1 MGLRFPLKFLVA
13 LFALMVFVA
22 ACQGSTTTEFV
33 IEMTREVT
41 RIVVVTATPED
52 GAAPS
57 AATADISATATP
69 ESTGTATAS
78 PTDSSVALPDAIVQ
92 EIIVSEQQ
100 FERGRMFYLQPT
112 DEIWVMIQ
120 DPNGLGGPW
129 EIFDNM
135 WEDGMPELDAEIEAP
150 EGLSQPIR
158 GFGKLWREND
168 EIRDQL
174 GWAIQTE
181 VGHVTTYRYQP
192 GGEIVDGLYVAG
204 PGQHLINSRDVG
216 TTFIFDE
223 STERWSIAA
232 DPAAN

>member
-1 MGLRFPLKFLVA
+1 MGLRFPLKFLSM
-13 LFALMVFVA
+13 LLGLLIFVA

-52 GAAPS
+52 GAPTTT
-57 AATADISATATP
+57 ATVSTATATSELTP
-69 ESTGTATAS
+69 TATATES
-78 PTDSSVALPDAIVQ
+78 TVDLPDPIVQ

-112 DEIWVMIQ
+112 DEIWVMFE
-120 DPNGLGGPW
+120 DPNGLGGRW
-129 EIFDNM
+129 ELFDNT
-135 WEDGMPELDAEIEAP
+135 WEEGMAELDPELEAP

-168 EIRDQL
+168 EIREAL
-174 GWAIQTE
+174 GWALETE
-181 VGHVTTYRYQP
+181 VGHVTTYRYEP
-192 GGEIVDGLYVAG
+192 GGEIVNGLYVAG
-204 PGQHLINSRDVG
+204 PGQHVINSRDVG

-223 STERWSIAA
+223 STDRWSIAA

>member
-1 MGLRFPLKFLVA
+1 MGLRFPLKFL
-13 LFALMVFVA
+13 LMLLGLLIFVA

-52 GAAPS
+52 GAL
-57 AATADISATATP
+57 TI
-69 ESTGTATAS
+69 TATAS
-78 PTDSSVALPDAIVQ
+78 TATATSELTPTATATESTVDLPDPIVQ

-112 DEIWVMIQ
+112 DEIWVMFE
-120 DPNGLGGPW
+120 DPNGLGGRW
-129 EIFDNM
+129 ELFDNT
-135 WEDGMPELDAEIEAP
+135 WEEGMPELDPELETP

-168 EIRDQL
+168 ELREAL
-174 GWAIQTE
+174 GWALETE
-181 VGHVTTYRYQP
+181 VGHVTTYRYEP
-192 GGEIVDGLYVAG
+192 GGEIVNGLYVAG
-204 PGQHLINSRDVG
+204 PGQHVINSRDVG

-223 STERWSIAA
+223 STDRWSIAA

>member
-1 MGLRFPLKFLVA
+1 MGLRFPLKFL
-13 LFALMVFVA
+13 LMLLGLLIFVA

-52 GAAPS
+52 GAL
-57 AATADISATATP
+57 TT
-69 ESTGTATAS
+69 TATAS
-78 PTDSSVALPDAIVQ
+78 TATATSELTPTATATESTVDLPDPIVQ

-112 DEIWVMIQ
+112 DEIWVMFE
-120 DPNGLGGPW
+120 DPNGLGGRW
-129 EIFDNM
+129 ELFDNT
-135 WEDGMPELDAEIEAP
+135 WEEGMPELDPELETP

-168 EIRDQL
+168 ELREAL
-174 GWAIQTE
+174 GWALETE
-181 VGHVTTYRYQP
+181 VGHVTTYRYEP
-192 GGEIVDGLYVAG
+192 GGEIVNGLYVAG
-204 PGQHLINSRDVG
+204 PGQHVINSRDVG

-223 STERWSIAA
+223 STDRWSIAA